1 MRIVPDPVHGL
12 NPGIELCFFCN
23 KEKSIVLFGSVLKGE
38 RAPHKAVYD
47 YAPCEACAKLM
58 RQGVLLISVDEKKSM
73 CREHTCR
80 RCNHVWRAPI
90 RMSKNTANLSGEMTE
105 TCPKCNTCGS
115 INSSPHMLDDKNP
128 WRTGGWVVVKD
139 AFIQKV
145 FQPEVAI
152 DVIKKRV
159 AFLSDEAWDLFG
171 LPRGEVKEN
180 EEVHGDE
187 KEG

>member
-23 KEKSIVLFGSVLKGE
+23 KEKSIVLFGSALKGE

-47 YAPCEACAKLM
+47 HAPCDACANLM
-58 RQGVLLISVDEKKSM
+58 KQGVLLISIDEKKSAG
-73 CREHTCR
+73 
-80 RCNHVWRAPI
+80 NH
-90 RMSKNTANLSGEMTE
+90 
-105 TCPKCNTCGS
+105 
-115 INSSPHMLDDKNP
+115 KNP